1 MISYLG
7 HVNTVT
13 IVTGSVN
20 GSNNYPCGG
29 LIKWDAQTHKLGC
42 IEPQHTQHTLMYLK
56 KKKKSKTTHDKSTTS
71 HCQNK
76 CTHGR
81 VDEQNQG
88 PHSNQMTDPWGTAPS
103 EGQGQKNRLY
113 HIWSTQ
119 RSSHPGT
126 SPGPHS
132 THTGVKKWRWRDGG
146 LSMGG

>member
-56 KKKKSKTTHDKSTTS
+56 KKKKVKQHTTNQQLHTAKINAHMDGWMSKIKDHTATKWPTPE
-71 HCQNK
+71 
-76 CTHGR
+76 GR
-81 VDEQNQG
+81 PRQRGRGRKTDCITYGAHRGQATPG
-88 PHSNQMTDPWGTAPS
+88 PVQDHTAP
-103 EGQGQKNRLY
+103 
-113 HIWSTQ
+113 T
-119 RSSHPGT
+119 PA
-126 SPGPHS
+126 
-132 THTGVKKWRWRDGG
+132 WRNGG
-146 LSMGG
+146 GGMAV